1 MTKGSEEVLLRR
13 RPGTAGDEP
22 AVHPAAFGR
31 MVAAAATWVSAHATA
46 VTAASLTAIVLLAS
60 LARTWHL
67 SAVGFGGDEAVYA
80 GQSALLSDAPGM
92 ERWFIPASRGNSNFL
107 ATQWVVSLVY
117 RLFGVSELGA
127 RLVSAVASI
136 LTILLVYLIARELR
150 YRRSEALFAALV
162 VGASGYTIML
172 GRLALLDATACLA
185 ITAAMFFLARWHR
198 TGEYLWLTLFVV
210 ATALAIE
217 AKVTSAIILPI
228 ALAFVLLTG
237 APRRLTLWRVLALF
251 AIGLLALTPA
261 LVQVLT
267 NSGGLLGYFSA
278 STRRTSGVPWH
289 YYLTLL
295 WSAEGMLVSV
305 LLLLGVVVALIRR
318 ERQDLLP
325 LIWFGSVAVF
335 VQLYPLKGFNY
346 LLPAMPPLALLA
358 GRALTLGVQRLPRT
372 VPSRRV
378 VVLPVVAAV
387 IVASQ
392 LGAVRAAVANDRSA
406 GMREAA
412 KWLKANGGERAGALA
427 ISHGSGQYV
436 LSFYGGVDSYPY
448 GRFRI
453 ATVVPGGRV
462 VKTTPRR
469 DGDVPLDWINYW
481 PPRLIDEGRVSYL
494 VYQTRPLDDPPEQSQ
509 VAGTVTEKQFRSLIA
524 RYGGRLV
531 HRVYWN
537 HEARVYVY
545 QVTKRLPEPVITARP
560 LGAFSRD
567 GTMNTPVFS
576 PGAVHQSFAL
586 EADGFA
592 FGSPLTVTYH
602 GQLVGRAVAD
612 AAGRAALRVRVP
624 IIGRS
629 QYHLIVSDERGN
641 HASVTGV
648 SATKLSYRVVHGV
661 VRVSGSGFKSS
672 GAVVVYYR
680 EKRVGVTHARSDGS
694 ISLSF
699 RMPANTRPRFR
710 IMAAGE
716 GGRAAFATGLAT
728 PALSF
733 VSKDRVAQLTGRDFS
748 ASTKVAL
755 ILSNRIV
762 GFARADGTGTFHYRL
777 RLPTSTIAASRLTAI
792 DPVGREATVTG
803 LVHP

>member
-1 MTKGSEEVLLRR
+1 
-13 RPGTAGDEP
+13 
-22 AVHPAAFGR
+22 
-31 MVAAAATWVSAHATA
+31 MVAAAGTWVAGHASA
-46 VTAASLTAIVLLAS
+46 VTAASLAAIVLLAT

-67 SAVGFGGDEAVYA
+67 SEVGLGGDEAVYA
-80 GQSALLSDAPGM
+80 GQSALLADAPGM

-107 ATQWVVSLVY
+107 ATQWIVSLVY

-150 YRRSEALFAALV
+150 YRRSEALFATLV
-162 VGASGYTIML
+162 IGASGYAIML
-172 GRLALLDATACLA
+172 GRLALLDATACFV

-198 TGEYLWLTLFVV
+198 TAQYLWLTLFVV

-217 AKVTSAIILPI
+217 VKVTGAIILPI
-228 ALAFVLLTG
+228 ALVFVLLTG
-237 APRRLTLWRVLALF
+237 GWRRLTPWGVLALF
-251 AIGLLALTPA
+251 PIGLVALTPA
-261 LVQVLT
+261 LVQVLS

-278 STRRTSGVPWH
+278 STQRTSGVPWH
-289 YYLTLL
+289 YYLGLL
-295 WSAEGMLVSV
+295 WSAEGALLSV

-318 ERQDLLP
+318 EPHDVMP
-325 LIWFGSVAVF
+325 LIWFGCVAVF
-335 VQLYPLKGFNY
+335 LQFYPLKGFNY
-346 LLPAMPPLALLA
+346 LLPALPPLALLA
-358 GRALTLGVQRLPRT
+358 GRALDLAVRRLPGTLR
-372 VPSRRV
+372 SRRV
-378 VVLPVVAAV
+378 VVLPVVATV
-387 IVASQ
+387 LVASQ
-392 LGAVRAAVANDRSA
+392 LGAARAVVANDRSA

-412 KWLKANGGERAGALA
+412 EWLKAHGAERAGALA
-427 ISHGSGQYV
+427 LSHGSGQYV

-469 DGDVPLDWINYW
+469 DGDVPLDWIDYW

-545 QVTKRLPEPVITARP
+545 KVTKRLPQPVITARP

-567 GTMNTPVFS
+567 GTANTPVSS
-576 PGAVHQSFAL
+576 PGAVRQSVAL
-586 EADGFA
+586 QADGFT

-602 GQLVGRAVAD
+602 GRLIGRAVAD
-612 AAGRAALRVRVP
+612 AAGRATLRVWVP
-624 IIGRS
+624 ISGLS
-629 QYHLIVSDERGN
+629 QYHLIVSDDAGN
-641 HASVTGV
+641 HVSATGV
-648 SATKLSYRVVHGV
+648 SATKLTYRVVHGV

-680 EKRVGVTHARSDGS
+680 EKRVGVTHARSNGL

-699 RMPANTRPRFR
+699 RLPANTHPRFR

-716 GGRAAFATGLAT
+716 GGRAAFATGLST
-728 PALSF
+728 PTLSF
-733 VSKDRVAQLTGRDFS
+733 VSKDQVARLTGRDFS
-748 ASTKVAL
+748 ASTNVSL
-755 ILSNRIV
+755 ILGNRIV
-762 GFARADGTGTFHYRL
+762 GVARADDTGTFHYRL
-777 RLPTSTIAASRLTAI
+777 RLPKSTIAVSRLTAT
-792 DPVGREATVTG
+792 DPIGRQATVTG